1 MENTAVFPFVHNAN
15 ELRGCTHTRAY
26 LDRLNTKC
34 LRFCAVLLHAPSKGQ
49 SRRSDTWHVK
59 QATVLVRLHR
69 RKGLG
74 STPGWYFGRR
84 TTKLPVLFPNFQPN
98 TIDHTGR
105 AIGTHVCCRV
115 RECLDASSL
124 TSDGAPTTADGPCAG
139 GDTARL
145 DFLAEQYLLPAGC
158 DSAAKLPGH
167 VYHHCCC

>member
-1 MENTAVFPFVHNAN
+1 MSAV
-15 ELRGCTHTRAY
+15 
-26 LDRLNTKC
+26 
-34 LRFCAVLLHAPSKGQ
+34 FCAVLLHAPSKGQ

-59 QATVLVRLHR
+59 QATVLVRFHR

-158 DSAAKLPGH
+158 DSAAKLPGQACLSPLLLNPSLRALEKSARNNSGTT
-167 VYHHCCC
+167 VL